1 MAAPIRIM
9 LVEDNDDDHEAM
21 LRSLR
26 KNHFVNPIKWC
37 KTGQEAL
44 DCLSGEGDIAGASA
58 GYKPDLILLDL
69 NMPGI
74 DGRHV
79 LHIIK
84 ADAALLSIP
93 VIVLTTSTDVRDIA
107 ECYKMGANSYIQ
119 KPVSFA
125 GLTDAIRTMTDYW
138 FNVAILPQNADCE

>member
-9 LVEDNDDDHEAM
+9 LVEDNEDDYEAT

-37 KTGQEAL
+37 KNGQEAL
-44 DCLSGEGDIAGASA
+44 DCLSARADIADAA
-58 GYKPDLILLDL
+58 ACQKPDLILLDL

-79 LHIIK
+79 LNIIK
-84 ADAALLSIP
+84 ADPALRSTP
-93 VIVLTTSTDVRDIA
+93 VIVLTTSTDARDIA

-119 KPVSFA
+119 KPVSFT
-125 GLTDAIRTMTDYW
+125 GLTEAIRTMTDYW
-138 FNVAILPQNADCE
+138 FNVAILPHNAGEE